1 MTLAPELTIGERYT
15 LVERIAV
22 GGMGEV
28 WRARDLLLGRD
39 IALKVLK
46 EEYAADPTFLQRFR
60 NEAKHTAGL
69 SHPGVANVFDY
80 GEVGDMAFLVMELV
94 AGEPLSTVLARE
106 GPLAAVRTL
115 DIVGQVGLALQ
126 AAHEAGVV
134 HRDIKPGNLLLRP
147 DGVVKV
153 TDFGIAR
160 ATDTAPV
167 TQTGLLVGTAA
178 YLSPEQAAG
187 RPVTAASDIY
197 SLGVVAYECL
207 AGQRPFAGDSAIGV
221 AMAHINTAPPP
232 LPRDVPPL
240 VGDFVL
246 RALDKDPAR
255 RQASAGDF
263 GRTALALAAQL
274 REPAADPLAVTSTAE
289 PTATGAAGH
298 TVPDPTLVAEAVPDG
313 ATPTADVDAERRR
326 IRNIFVAIGA
336 AVVVLGFLLL
346 HSCTGGGQSFATV
359 PKVTGTTYAQAA
371 GTLQGLGF
379 GVRRHNAASLTAA
392 RGIVLR
398 QSVPRGDRLAT
409 DQTITLTVSSGP
421 RTELVDPALYVGQ
434 PVADVSQAL
443 AAKNLLVDVVSGP
456 ANAPAG
462 TVTAVDPSGSVREG
476 TTVTVTVA
484 AGPPPPQQKHGHG
497 KHGGHGG

>member
-15 LVERIAV
+15 LVERVAV

-28 WRARDLLLGRD
+28 WRARDVLLGRD
-39 IALKVLK
+39 VALKVLK
-46 EEYAADPTFLQRFR
+46 EEYAADPAFLQRFR

-69 SHPGVANVFDY
+69 SHPGIANVFDY
-80 GEVGDMAFLVMELV
+80 GEIGDMAFLVMELV

-106 GPLAAVRTL
+106 GPLPPERTL

-126 AAHEAGVV
+126 AAHDGGVV
-134 HRDIKPGNLLLRP
+134 HRDVKPGNLLIRP

-160 ATDTAPV
+160 AIDAAPV

-207 AGQRPFAGDSAIGV
+207 AGRRPFAGDSAVGV
-221 AMAHINTAPPP
+221 AMAHISTPPP
-232 LPRDVPPL
+232 ALPRDVPPL
-240 VGDFVL
+240 VNDFVM

-255 RQASAGDF
+255 RQSSAGDF

-274 REPAADPLAVTSTAE
+274 REPRSDTLLMPE
-289 PTATGAAGH
+289 PTATTPDDAAPGEP
-298 TVPDPTLVAEAVPDG
+298 TRVQAAQTGSTTTGDP
-313 ATPTADVDAERRR
+313 DAERRR

-336 AVVVLGFLLL
+336 AVVVIGFLLL
-346 HSCTGGGQSFATV
+346 HSCTGSGTRFAVV
-359 PKVTGTTYAQAA
+359 PKVTGKTYQQAA
-371 GTLQGLGF
+371 STLQARGF
-379 GVRRHNAASLTAA
+379 EVRRHDVADLSVA
-392 RGIVLR
+392 RGIVLA
-398 QSVPRGDRLAT
+398 QSVHRGARIPT
-409 DQTITLTVSSGP
+409 SQPITLDVSSGP
-421 RTELVDPALYVGQ
+421 AKVAVNEAAYVGR
-434 PVADVSQAL
+434 PVADVSADL
-443 AAKNLLVDVVSGP
+443 IAKNLLVQVVAGP
-456 ANAPAG
+456 LTAPAG
-462 TVTAVDPSGSVREG
+462 TVTGVDPTGSVREG

-484 AGPPPPQQKHGHG
+484 AEPTPPPDKHGQG
-497 KHGGHGG
+497 KHKGHGD